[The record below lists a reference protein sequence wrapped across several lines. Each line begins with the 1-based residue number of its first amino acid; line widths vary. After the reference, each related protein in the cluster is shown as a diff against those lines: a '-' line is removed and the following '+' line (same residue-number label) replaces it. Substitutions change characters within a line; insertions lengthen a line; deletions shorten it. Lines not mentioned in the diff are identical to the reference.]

1 MSDAPDRQTPQPK
14 SAELTDLPDRPLDES
29 TDAKVTG
36 GTSTTPIIRVAD
48 PCWRPGD
55 IAHSPIPP
63 RPQGP

>member
-14 SAELTDLPDRPLDES
+14 SAELTDLPDQPLDES

-36 GTSTTPIIRVAD
+36 GSNTRPVVKMID

-55 IAHSPIPP
+55 IASPIAP
-63 RPQGP
+63 RQGP